1 MSEMKKLG
9 GIWKSK
15 SKAGE
20 TYLSGIMRNDEYCE
34 EALAIIQ
41 RLIDGYDIKVLL
53 FPNKKKEKGDKKPD
67 INIFVAEVDE
77 RPRERK
83 ASPPQEE
90 DLPY

>member
-20 TYLSGIMRNDEYCE
+20 TYLSGIMRNDEYNR
-34 EALAIIQ
+34 EAIAVVEQLVNGDA
-41 RLIDGYDIKVLL
+41 IKVLL
-53 FPNKKKEKGDKKPD
+53 FPNKNKEKGDKKPD

>member
-1 MSEMKKLG
+1 MSDMKKLG

-20 TYLSGIMRNDEYCE
+20 TYLSGIMRSDEYNKD
-34 EALAIIQ
+34 AIAILEQ
-41 RLIDGYDIKVLL
+41 LVNGDNIKVLL
-53 FPNKKKEKGDKKPD
+53 FPNKNKEKGDKKPD